1 MSEHSPKVDQLNSSQ
16 RLLLALKEARAKLEA
31 VERSK
36 SEAIAIIGAGC
47 RFPGKANNPEAF
59 WQLLRNGVDAITEV
73 PPQRWDMDAYYDP
86 EPDTPGKIYTRYG
99 GFLEDI
105 DQFDPQ
111 FFGISPRTAAMSD
124 PQQRLLLQVGWEAL
138 ENAGQVPERL
148 SGSQTG
154 VFIGITTNDYARLLL
169 QDGGLSQIDANYLTG
184 NPLNTVAGRLSYT
197 LGLQGPSL
205 IVDTACSSSLVAI
218 HLACQSL
225 RNQECD
231 QALAGGVNVIL
242 SPEGAMALCRTRMMA
257 QDGRCKTFDATA
269 DGFVRSE
276 GCGVI
281 VLKRLSD
288 ALAEGDNILALIRGS
303 AVNHNGGSSSSF
315 LAPSGVS
322 QQAVIRKALENSGV
336 KPGEIDYVD
345 VQGTGTA
352 LGGDPLEVA
361 ALAAVYSQDRP
372 HERPLVI
379 GSVKT
384 NIGHPESAAGIAAL
398 LKVVLSLQ
406 NKEIPPHLNF
416 KQPNPHINWDK
427 LPVKVPTQL
436 MAWSTDSRRL
446 AAVNSY
452 GASGTNA
459 HVVLEEAPVHEP
471 IAESAKRPLHLLTL
485 SAKTDVALKQLAKE
499 YESYLAAHPN
509 LAIQNICFT
518 ANTGRLHFQHRL
530 SAITSDSMQVREQLA
545 AFTAGQKTTGVF
557 QGQVEGT
564 SQSKVAFLFTGEESQ
579 YVNMGRQLY
588 ETQPEFRTWLERCEH
603 ILSSEL
609 KQPLLEVLYPQ
620 TGTNSP
626 LNESAYSQPALFALE
641 YALFQLWKSWGI
653 EPTVVMGHGIGE
665 YVAACVAGVFSLEDG
680 LQLAAQRGRLMQTLS
695 PEEEMVEVFASEK
708 QVQEAIQSYTQEVA
722 LAKPA
727 VGIAAINGSRNIV
740 ISGKSQAVAAVLDI
754 LKAKEI
760 KTQKLNFS
768 HAFHSPL
775 VEPILEK
782 FKQFAEAVTY
792 YKPQIYLVSN
802 LTGELATSE
811 VSTAEYWCN
820 HLRQSVKFAAS
831 IQTLARQEYK
841 LFVEIGSKPLLVDI
855 AHNCLPEIEGV
866 WLPSLHPEKDDWQ
879 QLIESLATLY
889 MSGAKVDWLGF
900 DRGYSR
906 QRLQLPTYPWQQQ
919 RCWFEPAKNGHGK
932 IENSSPN
939 NGHIS
944 IANFFSPGDRQQLVK
959 QLEKTGELTE
969 DESKL
974 LPKVVELLIEE
985 YHQQQ
990 IEVSKPEEKIER
1002 ASMPQLHLTSLTAE
1016 DIQAWLVN
1024 KVVSELGVK
1033 PDDIDIKASFDSYG
1047 LDSVLAIGIASAGE
1061 QHFGVKLSPFELV
1074 HYPTIE
1080 SLCQY
1085 LAQEIEV
1092 SESEMFEI

>member
-1 MSEHSPKVDQLNSSQ
+1 MAEYSPKVDQLNSSQ

-36 SEAIAIIGAGC
+36 SEPIAIVGASC

-73 PPQRWDMDAYYDP
+73 PPQRWDIDAYYDP
-86 EPDTPGKIYTRYG
+86 EPDTPGKIYTRFG
-99 GFLEDI
+99 GFLEDV

-111 FFGISPRTAAMSD
+111 FFGMSPRTAAMSD
-124 PQQRLLLQVGWEAL
+124 PQQRLLLQVSWEAL

-154 VFIGITTNDYARLLL
+154 VFVGITTNDYARLLL
-169 QDGGLSQIDANYLTG
+169 QDGGLSQIDANYITG

-205 IVDTACSSSLVAI
+205 VVDTACSSSLVAV

-231 QALAGGVNVIL
+231 RALAGGVNVIL
-242 SPEGAMALCRTRMMA
+242 SPEGAVALCRTRMMS
-257 QDGRCKTFDATA
+257 QDGRCKTFDANA

-288 ALAEGDNILALIRGS
+288 ALADGDNILALIRGS

-336 KPGEIDYVD
+336 KPADIDYVE

-372 HERPLVI
+372 RERPLVI

-427 LPVKVPTQL
+427 LPVKVPTEL
-436 MAWSTDSRRL
+436 MPWSSDSRRL

-459 HVVLEEAPVHEP
+459 HVVLEEAPVLET
-471 IAESAKRPLHLLTL
+471 ITESAERPLHLLTL
-485 SAKTDVALKQLAKE
+485 SAKTDVALKQLAKK
-499 YESYLAAHPN
+499 YESHLAAHPE
-509 LAIQNICFT
+509 LPIQNICFT
-518 ANTGRLHFQHRL
+518 ANTGRLHFEHRL
-530 SAITSDSMQVREQLA
+530 SAIATSSVQLHQQLA
-545 AFTAGQKTTGVF
+545 AFAAGQQATAVF
-557 QGQVEGT
+557 QGQIEGN
-564 SQSKVAFLFTGEESQ
+564 SQPKIAFVFAGEESQ

-588 ETQPEFRTWLERCEH
+588 ETQPEFRKWLERCEN
-603 ILSSEL
+603 ILGSEL
-609 KQPLLEVLYPQ
+609 KQPLIEILYPQ
-620 TGTNSP
+620 TRTNSP
-626 LNESAYSQPALFALE
+626 LNETSYSQPALFAVE

-653 EPTVVMGHGIGE
+653 EPSVVMGHGVGE
-665 YVAACVAGVFSLEDG
+665 YVAACVAGIFTLEEG
-680 LQLAAQRGRLMQTLS
+680 LQLVAQRGRLLETLS
-695 PEEEMVEVFASEK
+695 SE
-708 QVQEAIQSYTQEVA
+708 S
-722 LAKPA
+722 
-727 VGIAAINGSRNIV
+727 
-740 ISGKSQAVAAVLDI
+740 
-754 LKAKEI
+754 
-760 KTQKLNFS
+760 
-768 HAFHSPL
+768 
-775 VEPILEK
+775 ILEK
-782 FKQFAEAVTY
+782 FQQAAEAVTY
-792 YKPQIYLVSN
+792 YKPQIAFVSS
-802 LTGELATSE
+802 LTGELATNE
-811 VSTAEYWCN
+811 VSTPEYWCDR
-820 HLRQSVKFAAS
+820 LQQPGKFAAS

-841 LFVEIGSKPLLVDI
+841 LFVEIGCQPLG
-855 AHNCLPEIEGV
+855 NNLPDIEGV
-866 WLPSLHPEKDDWQ
+866 WLPSLNPEKEDWQ
-879 QLIESLATLY
+879 QLLESLATLY
-889 MSGAKVDWLGF
+889 VGGVRVDWLGF
-900 DRGYSR
+900 DRGYLH
-906 QRLQLPTYPWQQQ
+906 QRLPLPTYSWQQQ
-919 RCWFEPAKNGHGK
+919 RCWFEPTKNGRGK
-932 IENSSPN
+932 LENSS
-939 NGHIS
+939 
-944 IANFFSPGDRQQLVK
+944 IANLFSQSDRQQLVN
-959 QLEKTGELTE
+959 QLENTGELTK
-969 DESKL
+969 DELRL
-974 LPKVVELLIEE
+974 LPRIVEFLIEQF
-985 YHQQQ
+985 QQE
-990 IEVSKPEEKIER
+990 IEVSQPHEKIEQT
-1002 ASMPQLHLTSLTAE
+1002 SIPQVDVSTLTAA
-1016 DIQAWLVN
+1016 DIQVWLVN
-1024 KVVSELGVK
+1024 KVVNELGVK
-1033 PDDIDIKASFDSYG
+1033 SEDINLQAPFDSYG

-1061 QHFGVKLSPFELV
+1061 QYFGVKLSPLVLV

-1080 SLCQY
+1080 SLSHY
-1085 LAQEIEV
+1085 LAQEIAA

>member
-1 MSEHSPKVDQLNSSQ
+1 MGEHSPKVDQLNSSQ
-16 RLLLALKEARAKLEA
+16 RLLLALKEARTKLEA

-36 SEAIAIIGAGC
+36 SEAIAIIGTGC

-73 PPQRWDMDAYYDP
+73 PPQRWDIDAYYDP

-99 GFLEDI
+99 GFLDDI

-154 VFIGITTNDYARLLL
+154 VFVGITTSDYARLLL

-205 IVDTACSSSLVAI
+205 IVDTACSSSLVAV

-225 RNQECD
+225 RNRECD

-257 QDGRCKTFDATA
+257 RDGRCKTFDATA

-281 VLKRLSD
+281 VLKRVSD
-288 ALAEGDNILALIRGS
+288 ALADGDNILALIRGS

-336 KPGEIDYVD
+336 KPAEIDYVD
-345 VQGTGTA
+345 VQGTGTSI
-352 LGGDPLEVA
+352 GGDPLEVA
-361 ALAAVYSQDRP
+361 ALAAAYSQDRP
-372 HERPLVI
+372 QERPLVI

-436 MAWSTDSRRL
+436 MPWSTDSRRL

-459 HVVLEEAPVHEP
+459 HLVLEEAPVQEP
-471 IAESAKRPLHLLTL
+471 NAESTERPLHLLTL
-485 SAKTDVALKQLAKE
+485 SAKTDVALKQLAKK
-499 YESYLAAHPN
+499 YESHFAAHPD
-509 LAIQNICFT
+509 LPIQNICFT

-530 SAITSDSMQVREQLA
+530 SAIASSSMQVHEQLA
-545 AFTAGQKTTGVF
+545 AFTAGQETTGVF
-557 QGQVEGT
+557 QGQVQGI
-564 SQSKVAFLFTGEESQ
+564 SQPKIAFLFTGEECQ

-588 ETQPEFRTWLERCEH
+588 ETQPEFRTWLERCQH
-603 ILSSEL
+603 ILGFDL

-620 TGTNSP
+620 TGSNSP
-626 LNESAYSQPALFALE
+626 LNESTYSQPALFALE

-653 EPTVVMGHGIGE
+653 EPSVVMGHGVGE
-665 YVAACVAGVFSLEDG
+665 YVAACVAGVFSLQDG
-680 LQLAAQRGRLMQTLS
+680 LQLVAQRGRLMQTLS
-695 PEEEMVEVFASEK
+695 SE
-708 QVQEAIQSYTQEVA
+708 
-722 LAKPA
+722 
-727 VGIAAINGSRNIV
+727 
-740 ISGKSQAVAAVLDI
+740 
-754 LKAKEI
+754 
-760 KTQKLNFS
+760 
-768 HAFHSPL
+768 L

-782 FKQFAEAVTY
+782 FKQLAEAVTY
-792 YKPQIYLVSN
+792 YKPQIAFVSN
-802 LTGELATSE
+802 LTGELATTE

-820 HLRQSVKFAAS
+820 HLQQPVRFAAS

-855 AHNCLPEIEGV
+855 ACNSLPEIEGV

-879 QLIESLATLY
+879 QLLESLATLY
-889 MSGAKVDWLGF
+889 VSGAKVDWLGF

-919 RCWFEPAKNGHGK
+919 RCWFESVKNDQSK
-932 IENSSPN
+932 IENSSQN
-939 NGHIS
+939 NSQIS
-944 IANFFSPGDRQQLVK
+944 IANFFSQSDRQQLVK

-974 LPKVVELLIEE
+974 LPRVVELLLKQ

-990 IEVSKPEEKIER
+990 SEVSKTEQ
-1002 ASMPQLHLTSLTAE
+1002 ALMPQLNLSSLTAA

-1033 PDDIDIKASFDSYG
+1033 PEDVDIQAPFDSYG

-1061 QHFGVKLSPFELV
+1061 QYFGVKLSPFELV

-1080 SLCQY
+1080 SLSQY
-1085 LAQEIEV
+1085 LAQEIEA

>member
-1 MSEHSPKVDQLNSSQ
+1 MSEHSSKVDQLNSSQ
-16 RLLLALKEARAKLEA
+16 RLLLALKEARTKLEA

-59 WQLLRNGVDAITEV
+59 WQLLRNGVDAIAEV
-73 PPQRWDMDAYYDP
+73 PPQRWDINAYYDP
-86 EPDTPGKIYTRYG
+86 EPDTPGKIYTRHG

-111 FFGISPRTAAMSD
+111 FFGISPQTAAMSD
-124 PQQRLLLQVGWEAL
+124 PQQRLLLQVGWEAF

-154 VFIGITTNDYARLLL
+154 VFVGITTSDYARILL

-205 IVDTACSSSLVAI
+205 VVDTACSSSLVAV

-225 RNQECD
+225 RNRECD

-257 QDGRCKTFDATA
+257 RDGRCKTFDATA

-281 VLKRLSD
+281 VLKRVSD
-288 ALAEGDNILALIRGS
+288 ALADGDNILALIRGS

-336 KPGEIDYVD
+336 KPAQIDYVD

-361 ALAAVYSQDRP
+361 ALAAAYSQDRP

-436 MAWSTDSRRL
+436 MAWSSDSRRL

-471 IAESAKRPLHLLTL
+471 IAESTKRPLHLLTL
-485 SAKTDVALKQLAKE
+485 SAKTDVALKQLAKQ
-499 YESYLAAHPN
+499 YESHLAAHPD

-530 SAITSDSMQVREQLA
+530 SAIASSSMQVREQLA
-545 AFTAGQKTTGVF
+545 AFTAGQETTGVF

-564 SQSKVAFLFTGEESQ
+564 SQPKIAFLFAGEESQ
-579 YVNMGRQLY
+579 YVNMGCQLY
-588 ETQPEFRTWLERCEH
+588 ETQPEFRAWLERCQH
-603 ILSSEL
+603 ILGSEL

-653 EPTVVMGHGIGE
+653 EPGVVMGYGIGE

-680 LQLAAQRGRLMQTLS
+680 LHLAAQRGRLMQTLS
-695 PEEEMVEVFASEK
+695 PEEEMVEVFASQN

-722 LAKPA
+722 
-727 VGIAAINGSRNIV
+727 IAAINGSKNVV
-740 ISGKSQAVAAVLDI
+740 ISGKSQAVTAVVDI

-760 KTQKLNFS
+760 KTQKLNLS

-775 VEPILEK
+775 VKSILEK

-792 YKPQIYLVSN
+792 YKPQISLVSN
-802 LTGELATSE
+802 LTGELAIPE

-820 HLRQSVKFAAS
+820 HLQQPIISAAS

-841 LFVEIGSKPLLVDI
+841 LFVEIGSKPLLIDI
-855 AHNCLPEIEGV
+855 DHNCLSEIEGV

-879 QLIESLATLY
+879 QLLESLETLY
-889 MSGAKVDWLGF
+889 VCGAKVDWLGF

-919 RCWFEPAKNGHGK
+919 RCWFEPAKNGHSK
-932 IENSSPN
+932 IENSSQN
-939 NGHIS
+939 NGHIF
-944 IANFFSPGDRQQLVK
+944 IANFLSQGDRQQLVK
-959 QLEKTGELTE
+959 QLEKTGKLTE
-969 DESKL
+969 AESKL
-974 LPKVVELLIEE
+974 LSKVVELLTKE

-990 IEVSKPEEKIER
+990 IEESKPEEKIEQ
-1002 ASMPQLHLTSLTAE
+1002 ASIPQLHFTSLTAE
-1016 DIQAWLVN
+1016 DIQAWLIN

-1061 QHFGVKLSPFELV
+1061 QHLGVKLSPFELV

-1080 SLCQY
+1080 SLSQY

>member
-86 EPDTPGKIYTRYG
+86 EPDTPGKIYTRFG

-322 QQAVIRKALENSGV
+322 QQAVICKALENSGV
-336 KPGEIDYVD
+336 KPAEIDYVD

-361 ALAAVYSQDRP
+361 ALAAAYSQDRP

-406 NKEIPPHLNF
+406 NKEIPPHLNL

-485 SAKTDVALKQLAKE
+485 SAKTDVALKQLAKQ
-499 YESYLAAHPN
+499 YESHLAAHPN

-530 SAITSDSMQVREQLA
+530 SVIASDSMQVREQLA
-545 AFTAGQKTTGVF
+545 GFTAGQKTTGVF

-564 SQSKVAFLFTGEESQ
+564 SQPKVAFLFTGEESQ

-620 TGTNSP
+620 AGSNSL

-641 YALFQLWKSWGI
+641 YTLFQLWKSWGI
-653 EPTVVMGHGIGE
+653 EPGVVMGHGVGE
-665 YVAACVAGVFSLEDG
+665 YVAACVAGVFSLEDA
-680 LQLAAQRGRLMQTLS
+680 LQLVAQRGRLMQTLS
-695 PEEEMVEVFASEK
+695 PE
-708 QVQEAIQSYTQEVA
+708 
-722 LAKPA
+722 
-727 VGIAAINGSRNIV
+727 
-740 ISGKSQAVAAVLDI
+740 
-754 LKAKEI
+754 
-760 KTQKLNFS
+760 
-768 HAFHSPL
+768 L
-775 VEPILEK
+775 VEPILDK
-782 FKQFAEAVTY
+782 FKQAAEAVTY
-792 YKPQIYLVSN
+792 YKPQIAFVSN
-802 LTGELATSE
+802 LTGELAKNE
-811 VSTAEYWCN
+811 ISTPEYWCN
-820 HLRQSVKFAAS
+820 HLQQTMRFAAS

-855 AHNCLPEIEGV
+855 ARNCLPEIEAV

-879 QLIESLATLY
+879 QLLKSLATLY
-889 MSGAKVDWLGF
+889 VGGVKVDWLGF

-919 RCWFEPAKNGHGK
+919 RCWFEPTKNGHSK
-932 IENSSPN
+932 IENSSV
-939 NGHIS
+939 
-944 IANFFSPGDRQQLVK
+944 NFFSQSNRQQLVK

-974 LPKVVELLIEE
+974 LPKVIELLTKE
-985 YHQQQ
+985 YHQQ
-990 IEVSKPEEKIER
+990 IEVSKLEEKIDL

-1061 QHFGVKLSPFELV
+1061 QQFGVKLSPFELV

-1080 SLCQY
+1080 SLSQY
-1085 LAQEIEV
+1085 LAQQIEA